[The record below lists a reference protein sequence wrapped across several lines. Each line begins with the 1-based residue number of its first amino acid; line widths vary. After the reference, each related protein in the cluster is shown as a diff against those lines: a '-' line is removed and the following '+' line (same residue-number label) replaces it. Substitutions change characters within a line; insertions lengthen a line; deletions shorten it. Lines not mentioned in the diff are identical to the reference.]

1 MKIYL
6 DYNLFAYLY
15 EGTRQDLRSKI
26 EAMLDRHMFPY
37 SPAHMEEIATALVQ
51 PSSSDATDR
60 LEGAM
65 RKLASVSQISRNV
78 ELFPSD
84 SGPIVLRE
92 EEPLE
97 CFRRV
102 VRHYDRNPIAEA
114 NEERML
120 ALFKEGDPEGRRSNT
135 MSNLPDD
142 FLVDSDHGRDL
153 QLKLYLDHD
162 LPLRCKFHGVK
173 GFTWPEISGRFPV
186 LERTIEL
193 AMNFLEDVRYRP
205 EHVTKSRSRMH
216 DVTHCIY
223 ATGCQ
228 QFVTNDKR
236 LYYKARAVYRYFG
249 VPTRVL
255 TLEEFLVADH
265 DGRVAIDQPNCDA

>member
-15 EGTRQDLRSKI
+15 EGTRQDLRLKI
-26 EAMLDRHMFPY
+26 EGMFDRHMFPY
-37 SPAHMEEIATALVQ
+37 SPAHMEEIATAVAQ
-51 PSSSDATDR
+51 PSSIDATDR

-65 RKLASVSQISRNV
+65 RKLDSVSQISRNV
-78 ELFPSD
+78 ELFPAD
-84 SGPIVLRE
+84 SGPMVLRE
-92 EEPLE
+92 EQPLE

-102 VRHYDRNPIAEA
+102 VLHYDRNPIVEA
-114 NEERML
+114 NEEQML
-120 ALFKEGDPEGRRSNT
+120 ALFKDGDPQGKRANT
-135 MSNLPDD
+135 MSNLPED
-142 FLVDSDHGRDL
+142 FLLESDHGRDL
-153 QLKLYLDHD
+153 QLKLHLDHD
-162 LPLRCKFHGVK
+162 LPFRCKFHGVK
-173 GFTWPEISGRFPV
+173 GFTWPEISGHFPV
-186 LERTIEL
+186 LERTIEV

-228 QFVTNDKR
+228 QFVTHDRR
-236 LYYKARAVYRYFG
+236 LYDKVRAVYRYFG

-255 TLEEFLVADH
+255 TLEEFLMTDH
-265 DGRVAIDQPNCDA
+265 D